1 MNLSQQAGLLLSGT
15 MALSAWPF
23 ALAQNAAPQKPWPT
37 LPVHEVPASSWPEP
51 PKAPANAP
59 NVVLILIDDVGFG
72 ATSAYGGPIHTP
84 VFESVANAGLRYNSF
99 HMNALCSPTRA
110 ALLTGRNNHQVG
122 FGSIAEA
129 SSPYPGYNTVLP
141 KSAATIAEVLKENG
155 YSTSA
160 YGKWHNTPMWEV
172 SPAGPFDR
180 WPTGL
185 GFDHFYGFNQA
196 ADSQYYPRI
205 FRDTT
210 PVEPSK
216 SPKDG
221 YHFTTDITNEA
232 INWLHQHDAVAKDKP
247 FFIYFAT
254 GATHEPHHVPQQWIE
269 RYRGQF
275 DKGWDEV
282 RKEAFAKQKAAG
294 VIPANAEFTPRPD
307 GLPAW
312 DSLTAQQKKLLAH
325 EAEVYAGYAEH
336 TDHEVGRLLDAI
348 REEGQA
354 DNTVILWIFGDNGA
368 SAEGGLE
375 GRDAADVNGK
385 PKSIEERT
393 DISDLLGS
401 ELYMNHYAASWAWA
415 LNSPYVGTKQDASH
429 LGGVTDPLVI
439 SWPDHIKDAG
449 GVRGQFSHVK
459 DIAPTIYEITGAK
472 FPEQVNGVKQI
483 PLEGKS
489 LVYTIDNPK
498 APTRHTL
505 QYFTTSGNRAIYKDG
520 WWAGDRYHST
530 WEPNTIRNASDK
542 DLDVRPWE
550 LYNLNEDPSQAHNL
564 ADKYPE
570 KVKELQQVFNS
581 EAERNHAYPILPE
594 RSSPLDKK
602 IKDKKVFTFRSGVER
617 LPLRYAPGLY
627 GHAYTINADVEIPTD
642 GAEGVIVADGGIL
655 GGFSLFVKDNH
666 LYYEVNV
673 ANDHSEQIVSK
684 TPIRPGVAH
693 ILLNVTPTQEN
704 AANTPGAP
712 GSYSRTPVPGDVKLS
727 INGQSVGEAQFS
739 SIYAGGETLD
749 VGSDLGSP
757 VSTEYKSPNRFT
769 GKINTVTFELK

>member
-1 MNLSQQAGLLLSGT
+1 MNVAKQIGLLLSGT
-15 MALSAWPF
+15 LALGAWSSAR
-23 ALAQNAAPQKPWPT
+23 AQSTEAPKPWPT
-37 LPVHEVPASSWPEP
+37 LPVHEAPPQLWPEP
-51 PKAPANAP
+51 PQAPANAP

-72 ATSAYGGPIHTP
+72 ATSAFGGPIHTP
-84 VFESVANAGLRYNSF
+84 VFDSVAQSGLRYNSF

-122 FGSIAEA
+122 FGSIAEWSA
-129 SSPYPGYNTVLP
+129 PYPGYDTVLP

-185 GFDHFYGFNQA
+185 GFEHFYGFNQA
-196 ADSQYYPRI
+196 ADSQYFPRI

-221 YHFTTDITNEA
+221 YHFTTDITDDA
-232 INWLHQHDAVAKDKP
+232 IAWLHKHDAVANNKP

-254 GATHEPHHVPQQWIE
+254 GATHEPHQVPQQWVE
-269 RYRGQF
+269 RYKGQF
-275 DKGWDEV
+275 DKGWDEI
-282 RKEAFAKQKAAG
+282 RKEAFAKQKASG
-294 VIPANAEFTPRPD
+294 VIPANAEPTPRPD

-325 EAEVYAGYAEH
+325 EAEVYAGYTEH

-348 REEGQA
+348 RDEGQA

-375 GRDAADVNGK
+375 GHDAVDSNGK
-385 PKSIEERT
+385 PKTLEERS
-393 DISDLLGS
+393 DIANLLGS

-415 LNSPYVGTKQDASH
+415 LNSPFQGTKQDASH

-439 SWPDHIKDAG
+439 SWPGHIKDAG
-449 GVRGQFSHVK
+449 GVRGQFSHVN
-459 DIAPTIYEITGAK
+459 DIAPTLYEITGAK
-472 FPEQVNGVKQI
+472 FPEEVNGVKQI

-489 LVYTIDNPK
+489 LVYTFDNAK

-505 QYFTTSGNRAIYKDG
+505 QYFTTSGNRGIYKDG
-520 WWAGDRYHST
+520 WWAGNRFHST
-530 WEPNTIRNASDK
+530 WEPNFYRAATDK

-550 LYNLNEDPSQAHNL
+550 LYNLNEDYSQAHDL
-564 ADKYPE
+564 ASKNPE
-570 KVKELQQVFNS
+570 KLKELQKVFNS

-602 IKDKKVFTFRSGVER
+602 LKGKSVFTFRSGVER

-627 GHAYTINADVEIPTD
+627 GHAYTIDAHVEIPSD
-642 GAEGVIVADGGIL
+642 GAEGVIVAEGGIL
-655 GGFSLFVKDNH
+655 GGFSLFLKDNH

-673 ANDHSEQIVSK
+673 ANDHSEQVVSK
-684 TPIRPGVAH
+684 TPIHSGVLHIELNATPTPENGAEAPGV
-693 ILLNVTPTQEN
+693 
-704 AANTPGAP
+704 PGFSP
-712 GSYSRTPVPGDVKLS
+712 RRPVPGDVKLS
-727 INGQSVGEAQFS
+727 VNGVSVGEAHFS
-739 SIYAGGETLD
+739 SIYASGETLD

-757 VSTEYKSPNRFT
+757 VSPEYKSPYRFT
-769 GKINTVTFELK
+769 GKIDTVAFRLN